1 MVNGPVVAF
10 SVEWYT
16 FFSVFSP
23 TCQQANISNI
33 YTSEPVTYSK
43 YLTEGG
49 SDIPNLANDI
59 LSQMPRGIVS
69 THKVTGLCVWY
80 TTGCRTRRMFYK

>member
-23 TCQQANISNI
+23 TCQQANISSI

-49 SDIPNLANDI
+49 SDIPNLAMI
-59 LSQMPRGIVS
+59 SSRKC
-69 THKVTGLCVWY
+69 HEGLFQCIKSRVCVWY